1 MRHIIAAVATLL
13 AAWAI
18 IYMVNLDKEVNK
30 LDNVAKLIQS
40 TAMEDSKIKV
50 QTHTGATT
58 TTPIQTDTTSEPPK
72 KDEVEEKLKALKEK
86 AGNIAAFETSAL
98 YKKNCASCHGN
109 IGEGIIGTKL
119 IGRDKAYILK
129 ALHDFK
135 SGKRKNYVMYG
146 LLGNLDEDQLE
157 QLAEEIST
165 FKEKLE
171 KANSTN

>member
-13 AAWAI
+13 AVWAI
-18 IYMVNLDKEVNK
+18 VYMVNLDKEVNK
-30 LDNVAKLIQS
+30 LDNIAKLIES

-58 TTPIQTDTTSEPPK
+58 TAPIQTDTTSEPP

-86 AGNIAAFETSAL
+86 AGNIAAFETSPL

-109 IGEGIIGTKL
+109 VGEGIIGTKL

-146 LLGNLDEDQLE
+146 LLGNLDDTQLE

-165 FKEKLE
+165 FKEKLK
-171 KANSTN
+171 KANSGN